1 MVGPVKP
8 ELPEALLWTWP
19 RPQPGGDPFIPW
31 LVATGSESER
41 TTAINV
47 QLDLQKSVLE
57 AQLKAIGQ
65 IKDLISKR

>member
-1 MVGPVKP
+1 MAGPAKP
-8 ELPEALLWTWP
+8 ELPEALLWRWP
-19 RPQPGGDPFIPW
+19 GHQPGGDPIVPW

-41 TTAINV
+41 TAAINV

-65 IKDLISKR
+65 IKDLIAKR